1 MRSFQGF
8 NFGQVRPGEPD
19 HEHELA
25 FRLELEQ
32 LYLSY
37 IVEIYII
44 TATSQTVLMP
54 TDTAALRTWLHWAEQ
69 KRLFQWQKQ
78 LLKKL
83 ARVLISG
90 SYFCQVRLGEHE
102 LVFKLEFE
110 YLYLSQI
117 VQMTSLQQ
125 QVKQFSC
132 RRTLLPFVRDSTLIN
147 DCARLRRVLPLSHLF
162 CLG

>member
-54 TDTAALRTWLHWAEQ
+54 TDTAALRT
-69 KRLFQWQKQ
+69 
-78 LLKKL
+78 
-83 ARVLISG
+83 
-90 SYFCQVRLGEHE
+90 
-102 LVFKLEFE
+102 
-110 YLYLSQI
+110 
-117 VQMTSLQQ
+117 
-125 QVKQFSC
+125 
-132 RRTLLPFVRDSTLIN
+132 
-147 DCARLRRVLPLSHLF
+147 
-162 CLG
+162 